1 MARFEVKALDE
12 YVDLLSSMS
21 EKQSKEIIEEA
32 IYEGAGI
39 IADEIKSEI
48 EGLKTGKSAHNGVTE
63 DEKKDLIEGFGIAPM
78 QYKNGAHDVKIG
90 FDGYG
95 SKPTRKYPKGVPI
108 PLTARSIISG
118 TSFRPKNNFVR
129 RAVNRKKKK
138 AIERMDEVIN
148 ERFKKEMK

>member
-1 MARFEVKALDE
+1 MHPC
-12 YVDLLSSMS
+12 S
-21 EKQSKEIIEEA
+21 I
-32 IYEGAGI
+32 
-39 IADEIKSEI
+39 
-48 EGLKTGKSAHNGVTE
+48 
-63 DEKKDLIEGFGIAPM
+63 
-78 QYKNGAHDVKIG
+78 KNGAHDVKIG

-138 AIERMDEVIN
+138 KAIERMDEVIN

>member
-12 YVDLLSSMS
+12 YVDLLSSMN
-21 EKQSKEIIEEA
+21 EKKSKEIIEEA

-48 EGLKTGKSAHNGVTE
+48 EGLKTGKSAHDGVTE
-63 DEKKDLIEGFGIAPM
+63 TEKKDLIEGFGIAPM
-78 QYKNGAHDVKIG
+78 QYRNGAHDVKIG

-95 SKPTRKYPKGVPI
+95 SNPTKKYPKGVPI

-129 RAVNRKKKK
+129 RAVRRKKNK
-138 AIERMDEVIN
+138 AIEKMDEVIN
-148 ERFKKEMK
+148 EGFKKEMK